1 MAIYNSNSF
10 TGQRIKLDGNTFE
23 GNKFTNCVLVYGG
36 GPLTFSNN
44 SLNGVQWEFVDDAA
58 RTLGLLS
65 SFYQAEGQS
74 KKFIEMLLSTFGKQ
88 VTTPQNSLESDD
100 E

>member
-1 MAIYNSNSF
+1 MAIYSGNTF
-10 TGQRIKLDGNTFE
+10 TGQRLKLDDNTFE
-23 GNKFTNCVLVYGG
+23 SNNFTNCILVYGG
-36 GPLTFSNN
+36 GPLIFNNN
-44 SLNGVQWEFVDDAA
+44 SLNGVQWEFVDNAA

-74 KKFIEMLLSTFGKQ
+74 KQFVEILLSTFGKE
-88 VTTPQNSLESDD
+88 VTAPKRPVENID

>member
-1 MAIYNSNSF
+1 MANYSGNTF
-10 TGQRIKLDGNTFE
+10 TGQRIKLDDNVFE
-23 GNKFTNCVLVYGG
+23 GNKFTNCILVYGG

-44 SLNGVQWEFVDDAA
+44 SLNGVQWEFVDNAA

-65 SFYQAEGQS
+65 SFYQVEGQS
-74 KKFIEMLLSTFGKQ
+74 KQFIEMLLSTFGKP
-88 VTTPQNSLESDD
+88 VSAPQGSKEKAD